1 MNTSCNHQNYDESTA
16 VDPEQLVFHFSSLLC
31 SNIASIGEPARL
43 PDPLKVAL
51 NVIMLHAMPCHATY
65 ATWMSHNL
73 DSARPKLDRSQG
85 STEFGRLH
93 VENSRRHSSDTD
105 KSGALKGT
113 IRVTMCFAQIKNGP
127 HDIACD
133 DAFKTILSD

>member
-1 MNTSCNHQNYDESTA
+1 MRA
-16 VDPEQLVFHFSSLLC
+16 LLSARGARRAPDSHRPQAQC
-31 SNIASIGEPARL
+31 AKIASNIASIGDPARL
-43 PDPLKVAL
+43 SDPLKVAL

-73 DSARPKLDRSQG
+73 NSAPPKLDRSQG

-93 VENSRRHSSDTD
+93 VENSRRQSSDTD
-105 KSGALKGT
+105 KFGALKGT

-133 DAFKTILSD
+133 DALRKTILSD